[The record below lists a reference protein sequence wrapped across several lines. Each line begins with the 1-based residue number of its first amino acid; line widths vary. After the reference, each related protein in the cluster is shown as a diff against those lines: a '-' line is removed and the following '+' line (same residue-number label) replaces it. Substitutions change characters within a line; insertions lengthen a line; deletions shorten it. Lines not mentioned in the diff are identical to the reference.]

1 MQVAVQPLD
10 KLPNGDRLCFD
21 DGFHD
26 QLAGGIHHRDS
37 GRFLVN
43 VQSNVFCTFHDGC
56 SFLLQGQRQRHKLT
70 SKGASFYNASYTRR
84 MNDLRK
90 TGFRFFRYNSCHDCV
105 ASPSPRVDRQLFSL
119 PRGPRPRKLGSPS
132 ATARFARAT
141 VSLSIDCPAQAVLGC
156 VENVLVC
163 RSQSRAGFSAS
174 QSESL
179 LLQSLFTL
187 PVASAMVLSTLAGGQ
202 HVARTGAQSRAGVSG
217 IAVLRWG
224 LSADRNATARAS
236 VGDDDEPLCNARCI
250 SAACLAEPVR
260 KPQLDRFCG
269 VVELCARG
277 CHVVPSVPQY
287 DRTSRTDRRGCVRRH
302 RCSLDRAGSS
312 KAAS

>member
-1 MQVAVQPLD
+1 MLHACIQTAYANIADHSGSARSTPVA
-10 KLPNGDRLCFD
+10 
-21 DGFHD
+21 
-26 QLAGGIHHRDS
+26 
-37 GRFLVN
+37 
-43 VQSNVFCTFHDGC
+43 
-56 SFLLQGQRQRHKLT
+56 
-70 SKGASFYNASYTRR
+70 
-84 MNDLRK
+84 
-90 TGFRFFRYNSCHDCV
+90 
-105 ASPSPRVDRQLFSL
+105 
-119 PRGPRPRKLGSPS
+119 GP
-132 ATARFARAT
+132 
-141 VSLSIDCPAQAVLGC
+141 D
-156 VENVLVC
+156 

-187 PVASAMVLSTLAGGQ
+187 PVASAMVLWTLAGGQ

-217 IAVLRWG
+217 IAVLRWR
-224 LSADRNATARAS
+224 LSADRNATARACVS
-236 VGDDDEPLCNARCI
+236 DDDESLCNARCI

-287 DRTSRTDRRGCVRRH
+287 ESRTDRRGCVRRH

-312 KAAS
+312 KA